1 MLEYSQL
8 HQHLP
13 AHLSDVIEAVEH
25 KTQAPLEIIV
35 NALLATGAL
44 ALQRQY
50 DVIDPDGI
58 RKPLSLNILTIADS
72 GERKTTVDKCFSKP
86 FFEHEAQQKERAH
99 QSRVESEFQQ
109 IRFEEARKIIRSQIR
124 ESIENGDEDH
134 QTLQKYKDLQ
144 ALKPPPER
152 LTKIVYQDVTVPA
165 LIDGLAHNNP
175 SAALMSSE
183 AGSILAGNATED
195 LPLLNQLWDGEAI
208 SVKRKRPQTDIN
220 LTDAR
225 LTVSLMTQYEPFK
238 KFMNARKGYAK
249 EVGFL
254 ARCLFSYPVSRQG
267 YRTSSL
273 DPRNAHYYEHV
284 IAAHQ
289 RTLLDFYRS
298 TEPSTTI
305 RYESDTWHDYHAIK
319 NHIEIDLRPG
329 GRLFEHRG
337 YGSKYCNNLSRIA
350 AIIAALSYK
359 TTIDRASLMAAQYL
373 MTHYLDEYLNLSF
386 RVSIPEQTFIDTNII
401 RNIILDLCSRTA
413 ANCFKQDQLEREIL
427 NLLEKSRKRT
437 KGAIDL
443 LLKTGFMSLHH
454 FNGEVFY
461 WVNVPHLVNSSQN
474 LGLVYYDFK
483 FGQTIQLTPNYLRAH
498 LETIESRRPNM
509 L

>member
-8 HQHLP
+8 HHYLP
-13 AHLSDVIEAVEH
+13 THLSRVIEAVEH

-58 RKPLSLNILTIADS
+58 CKPLSLNILTIADS

-86 FFEHEAQQKERAH
+86 FFEHEARQKERAD

-109 IRFEEARKIIRSQIR
+109 IYFEEAAKIARGNLRK
-124 ESIENGDEDH
+124 SIKSGDDSSVA
-134 QTLQKYKDLQ
+134 QQNFRDLQ
-144 ALKPPPER
+144 ALKPQPER

-208 SVKRKRPQTDIN
+208 SVNRKRPQTDIN

-273 DPRNAHYYEHV
+273 DPQNALYHEHV
-284 IAAHQ
+284 IAGHQ
-289 RTLLDFYRS
+289 RVLLDFYQS

-305 RYESDTWHDYHAIK
+305 RYDESTWCDYHAIK

-337 YGSKYCNNLSRIA
+337 YGSKYCNNLSRVA
-350 AIIAALSYK
+350 AIIALLSDK
-359 TTIDRASLMAAQYL
+359 TVIDRDSLMAAEFL
-373 MTHYLDEYLNLSF
+373 MTHYLNEYLNISF
-386 RVSIPEQTFIDTNII
+386 RVSIPDQTFMDANVI
-401 RNIILDLCSRTA
+401 RERLFHLCNRTST
-413 ANCFKQDQLEREIL
+413 NCFKQDQLERKIL
-427 NLLEKSRKRT
+427 SLLEKSRKRT
-437 KGAIDL
+437 KDVIDL
-443 LLKTGFMSLHH
+443 LLKTGFMNTHQ

-461 WVNVPHLVNSSQN
+461 WVNLPHPVSYSQN